1 MKPSHKTTIND
12 TTLEEIFHFGYVTVW
27 GRKHTHTLALLT
39 KRREPFK
46 VTLAGGSGA
55 RNKCSETKA
64 EYNENH

>member
-1 MKPSHKTTIND
+1 MTPHWKKFSI
-12 TTLEEIFHFGYVTVW
+12 LVVSLSGVES
-27 GRKHTHTLALLT
+27 THTLALLT
-39 KRREPFK
+39 KRRKPFK